1 MTPRSALLE
10 PLLWVWSPKAY
21 SEVTMPA
28 PQKPLQQGLWTLELF
43 GRGQLTCGAAIVQLE
58 RKTSALFAF
67 LALEGAT
74 SRSKLAG
81 LLWADS
87 SEESARNSLRQRLYR
102 LRVSVGLDLIV
113 SSDPLRLEPSL
124 IVDALR
130 FESLIFTND
139 FQSALAFEGELLAN
153 VDFDDCP
160 ELFEWVLAARERLE
174 AGKREAGVSEANR
187 LEQAGDYAAALGRAR
202 QLLLRDPIS
211 EDAHRRLMRLHYLA
225 NDRPA
230 AMQAFRQC
238 QSVLKTQLGV
248 EPLPETQHLASLIV
262 QGQTL
267 PQSQPTARFSIPI
280 QILRP
285 PVLVGRGR
293 DWAQLEAAWAAGLG
307 VVVRGQA
314 GVGKTRL
321 ISDFLTSKGSFL
333 LIQGRPGDAGI
344 GYASFARGLKRILEQ
359 HQNLS
364 FEPWVRR
371 ELSRIVPSLGAEPQP
386 AIQSDPEKIRFF
398 SSVLEIL
405 DALASKEMQSIFVD
419 DLQFMDAASF
429 ELWQYILSAEIPMF
443 SCTAYRSG
451 ELEGEAESHLLHTK
465 HHLVEL
471 LPLEIGGLSE
481 LLTHLAL
488 PVVADLAQSLRQYT
502 GGNPMYVLETLKSL
516 LETGGI
522 ARGLP
527 QHFPPPQK
535 IGALIR
541 HRLERLSLGA
551 LRLARVAAVAE
562 TDFSLSLATNVLN
575 VSALELT
582 EPLFELEQ
590 AQVLIGERFAHD
602 LIFEATLEGV
612 PKSIQQLVHQKTAAY
627 LEMQRGNP
635 ARIAQHWLTAGN
647 QARAVPFLRLAAL
660 EAVSQYQLRNAVNYA
675 TQAAQM
681 LEDAKDPELAW
692 ECWEQVREVL
702 REMEQGEKLG
712 VVIKALHRT
721 ASTALQRA
729 QSLNAECDHLYS
741 TGKLVLAKKI
751 AFQAIETSEACKD
764 FNAIA
769 ISRNNLGIIHWMHGE
784 TSLAADQIALSN
796 NYSELSLQQSL
807 DLHKPQLEITKARR
821 ELALGIA
828 NHAALLDEFGRY
840 QESEIE
846 HKRAIGMLREV
857 RDAAS
862 LSQALSNLSIT
873 LLDQGR
879 GREALTYLH
888 EAKQQEVLLTET
900 TLGSITTNTTLGA
913 IHLKLDQYT
922 QALTYANQARETA
935 EAAQSPV
942 VHVVLARLAKL
953 YRILGATQQAKH
965 YFDAARVLPRA
976 SEHFADTLF
985 REYAVF
991 LLEQGEIASEI
1002 IAQALHSL
1010 NQTEHL
1016 YAWYKTH
1023 LELLWHVDSDERMQK
1038 VSDAISNPS
1047 LQTMKGL
1054 QILALTRGAQIKLEA
1069 NQREEALEFSQQ
1081 AVMLLEQFDP
1091 DIQRTEVLL
1100 THFRA
1105 LEANK
1110 HKNTTPFLEQTLR
1123 WLLEV
1128 ADNRVPPEYRLS
1140 FLSRNPFNAAIIEA
1154 ARHAH
1159 LALPLSVTLQ

>member
-1 MTPRSALLE
+1 
-10 PLLWVWSPKAY
+10 
-21 SEVTMPA
+21 MPA
-28 PQKPLQQGLWTLELF
+28 PQKSLQQGLWTLELF
-43 GRGQLTCGAAIVQLE
+43 GRGRLTCGAAVVQLE
-58 RKTSALFAF
+58 RKTAALFAF

-81 LLWADS
+81 LVWADS
-87 SEESARNSLRQRLYR
+87 TEESARNSLRQRLYR
-102 LRVSVGLDLIV
+102 LRVSVGQDLIV
-113 SSDPLRLEPSL
+113 SSDPLRLEPNL
-124 IVDALR
+124 VVDALR

-139 FQSALAFEGELLAN
+139 FQAALALEGELLAN

-160 ELFEWVLAARERLE
+160 ELSEWVLAARERLE
-174 AGKREAGVSEANR
+174 AGRREAGVSESNR
-187 LEQAGDYAAALGRAR
+187 LEQAGDYAAAIGRAR

-211 EDAHRRLMRLHYLA
+211 EDAHRRLMRLQYLA

-230 AMQAFRQC
+230 AMLAFHQC

-267 PQSQPTARFSIPI
+267 PQSQPLARFSIPI

-285 PVLVGRGR
+285 PILVGRGR
-293 DWAQLEAAWAAGLG
+293 DWAQLEAAWEAGLS
-307 VVVRGQA
+307 VVVHGQA
-314 GVGKTRL
+314 GVGKTRFV
-321 ISDFLTSKGSFL
+321 SDFLTSKGAFL

-344 GYASFARGLKRILEQ
+344 GYASFARGVKRILEQ

-364 FEPWVRR
+364 LEPWVRR
-371 ELSRIVPSLGAEPQP
+371 ELSRIVPSFGAELPS

-398 SSVLEIL
+398 SSVLEL
-405 DALASKEMQSIFVD
+405 LNALASREMQSIFVD
-419 DLQFMDAASF
+419 DLQFMDAASV
-429 ELWQYILSAEIPMF
+429 ELWQYILSAELPMF
-443 SCTAYRSG
+443 TCTAYRSG
-451 ELEGEAESHLLHTK
+451 ELEGEAQLLQTK
-465 HHLVEL
+465 HHLVEV

-481 LLTHLAL
+481 LLTHLDL

-502 GGNPMYVLETLKSL
+502 GGNPLYVLETLKSL

-541 HRLERLSLGA
+541 HRLERLSSVA

-582 EPLFELEQ
+582 EPLFELER

-627 LEMQRGNP
+627 LEMQSGNP
-635 ARIAQHWLTAGN
+635 ARIAQHWLGGGEA
-647 QARAVPFLRLAAL
+647 ARAVPFLRLAAF
-660 EAVSQYQLRNAVNYA
+660 EAVSQYQLRAAVSYD
-675 TQAAQM
+675 TQAAQI
-681 LEDAKDPELAW
+681 LEDAKAPEQAW
-692 ECWEQVREVL
+692 ECWEQVRDVL

-751 AFQAIETSEACKD
+751 ASQAIEISAASKD

-784 TSLAADQIALSN
+784 TNLAADQIALSN
-796 NYSELSLQQSL
+796 QYSALSLQHSI

-828 NHAALLDEFGRY
+828 NHAAILDEFGRY

-857 RDAAS
+857 HDAAS

-879 GREALTYLH
+879 GREALAYLH
-888 EAKQQEVLLTET
+888 EAKQQEALLTET
-900 TLGSITTNTTLGA
+900 TLGSITTNTTLST
-913 IHLKLDQYT
+913 IYLKLDQYN
-922 QALTYANQARETA
+922 QALKYAHQSLKTAETA
-935 EAAQSPV
+935 QFPV
-942 VHVVLARLAKL
+942 LYMVLVRLAKV
-953 YRILGATQQAKH
+953 YRVLGATQQARH
-965 YFDAARVLPRA
+965 YFNAALVLPRA

-991 LLEQGEIASEI
+991 LLEQGEDASEI

-1023 LELLWHVDSDERMQK
+1023 LELLSYVRADERMQK
-1038 VSDAISNPS
+1038 VSDAIANPS
-1047 LQTMKGL
+1047 LQTIKGL
-1054 QILALTRGAQIKLEA
+1054 QLMALTRGAQIKLVA
-1069 NQREEALEFSQQ
+1069 GQREEALEFSQQ
-1081 AVMLLEQFDP
+1081 AVALLEDYEP
-1091 DIQRTEVLL
+1091 DIQRSEVLL
-1100 THFRA
+1100 THYHA
-1105 LEANK
+1105 LEANQ
-1110 HKNTTPFLEQTLR
+1110 HATQRPFLEQTLH

-1128 ADNRVPPEYRLS
+1128 ANRHVLPEYSLS
-1140 FLSRNPFNAAIIEA
+1140 FLTRNPFNAAIIEA
-1154 ARHAH
+1154 ARRAN
-1159 LALPLSVTLQ
+1159 LTLPSSVTLQ